1 MPHPHQA
8 VQVAFETMMGSDGG
22 SAAGSADATTVSGA
36 SWRVLAEGARAA
48 HHVPQDWREVG
59 ALALAVIHLTQ
70 DLHWLSAE

>member
-36 SWRVLAEGARAA
+36 SWRVLAEGAHAA
-48 HHVPQDWREVG
+48 HHVRQDWREVG

-70 DLHWLSAE
+70 DLH